1 MNRMTSTTGEP
12 RSDIGERKTN
22 LVPLA
27 FNSHARKFPWFAMD
41 LDRAVVT

>member
-12 RSDIGERKTN
+12 RSDIGEREK
-22 LVPLA
+22 LIWFP